1 MAQFVLRTT
10 GQPII
15 IGMIITT
22 YDDDHNGYDDFGNYD
37 HQEDYDDLGNYDHEE
52 DYDAPYLGGPCGK
65 DYEAV
70 TEKQGE
76 FMFLEEFSLH
86 FM

>member
-1 MAQFVLRTT
+1 MLC
-10 GQPII
+10 
-15 IGMIITT
+15 
-22 YDDDHNGYDDFGNYD
+22 YDDFVNYYHQEDYDDFGNYD
-37 HQEDYDDLGNYDHEE
+37 HQEDYDDLGKYDHQE

-76 FMFLEEFSLH
+76 FMFLEEFFLH